1 MKCDNAAMDHK
12 FVVCG
17 TEPKYRLL
25 QFCEYKMYIKDYF
38 NVIQLLSP
46 FSLQVIMELTS
57 ANVVTSK
64 AYTPSLFATV
74 LRKGCNGKVGSVA
87 KEDICGI
94 CGGHGKKC
102 LGCDGVINSGKL
114 FCSLLIN

>member
-1 MKCDNAAMDHK
+1 MGNKGFKYWYSYTSTTGVQHFKLQCCVKSFVMKCDNAAMDHK

-46 FSLQVIMELTS
+46 FSLQVIM
-57 ANVVTSK
+57 N
-64 AYTPSLFATV
+64 
-74 LRKGCNGKVGSVA
+74 
-87 KEDICGI
+87 
-94 CGGHGKKC
+94 
-102 LGCDGVINSGKL
+102 
-114 FCSLLIN
+114 